1 MGLIFLVL
9 DGNTPSK
16 KNSKRVFSVKGR
28 SYPVVLPSEGYARWH
43 KRNIAHLP
51 ESATPANG
59 KGRISFPLPSIVRIS
74 VKFYRDSL
82 RKWDYSNAL
91 ESVQDILVDARI
103 LADDNVKELCI
114 GFLTHA
120 IDRENPRAEVFL
132 EYGLTSGVVDDLMEG
147 VRALGQL
154 KNTVKLQRSE

>member
-1 MGLIFLVL
+1 MTELVKVVL
-9 DGNTPSK
+9 FGNTPSK

-51 ESATPANG
+51 ESVTPGNG

-91 ESVQDILVDARI
+91 ESVQDILVDAKI

-132 EYGLTSGVVDDLMEG
+132 EYGLKSGVVDDLMDG
-147 VRALGQL
+147 VRALDRLGL
-154 KNTVKLQRSE
+154 D

>member
-1 MGLIFLVL
+1 MA
-9 DGNTPSK
+9 N
-16 KNSKRVFSVKGR
+16 
-28 SYPVVLPSEGYARWH
+28 
-43 KRNIAHLP
+43 LP

-59 KGRISFPLPSIVRIS
+59 KGRISFPLSSIVRLS

-82 RKWDYSNAL
+82 RNWDYSHAL
-91 ESVQDILVDARI
+91 ASVPDILVDARL

-132 EYGLTSGVVDDLMEG
+132 EYGLTSGVVDDLMNG

-154 KNTVKLQRSE
+154 GLD